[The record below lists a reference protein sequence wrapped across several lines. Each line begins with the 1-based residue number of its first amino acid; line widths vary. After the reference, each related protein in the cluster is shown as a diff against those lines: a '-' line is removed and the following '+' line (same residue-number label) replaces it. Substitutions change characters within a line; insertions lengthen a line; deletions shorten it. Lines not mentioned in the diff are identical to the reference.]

1 MKKSLSLSIAAFS
14 LAFFSGIATAAYPE
28 GPDLRVPANV
38 STDPTVCFKDNVVKK
53 VLPANLS
60 SYGGYA
66 VDVQY
71 VNIAPGA
78 NCHVAIDERAMN
90 QLFTTGNVSSAF
102 TSLGTQTVYG
112 SYTVM
117 GVPRNDSNILYK
129 AESSHII
136 LNKKAGDPSDI
147 LRFEMLNND
156 PRKDTRDFN
165 VVIRMKTFTGKMD
178 EDGKPITNS
187 FTFNVSETFK
197 VGNRNIFLFSK
208 NNQLIYVNVYPLK
221 YPIPRR

>member
-1 MKKSLSLSIAAFS
+1 MKNSLNLSIAAFS
-14 LAFFSGIATAAYPE
+14 LALFSSLATAAYPE
-28 GPDLRVPANV
+28 GPDLPVPNNV

-53 VLPANLS
+53 VIPVNLS

-71 VNIAPGA
+71 VNIVPNQ
-78 NCHVAIDERAMN
+78 NCHVAIDERAMS

-102 TSLGTQTVYG
+102 SSLGTQTLYG

-129 AESSHII
+129 AESSHLIT
-136 LNKKAGDPSDI
+136 NRKSGDPADI

-156 PRKDTRDFN
+156 PRKDTRNFN
-165 VVIRMKTFTGKMD
+165 IVIRMKTFTGKMD
-178 EDGKPITNS
+178 DDNKPIVNS

-197 VGNRNIFLFSK
+197 IGKRNIFLFSK